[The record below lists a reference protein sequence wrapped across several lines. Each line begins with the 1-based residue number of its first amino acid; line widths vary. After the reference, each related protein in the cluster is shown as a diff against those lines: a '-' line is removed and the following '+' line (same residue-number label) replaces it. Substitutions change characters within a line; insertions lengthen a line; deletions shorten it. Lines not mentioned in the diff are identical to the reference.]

1 MKCGG
6 IITVFSL
13 KKTDSGANIGILSY
27 EYPPNFYGGVGI
39 HVGELTR
46 SLAIGNNQVHVFTSS
61 VQTLNEQ
68 LIRNLWVHG
77 PTELHYQTSNNF
89 SAAYKK
95 IQTNINVAAMVK
107 KQFSGGSLDL
117 LHSHGGLIQLATTLS
132 KESTQLP
139 LVMTAHSID
148 INRTKPDGL
157 SVMMESN
164 VVGMVDR
171 FIAVSKSIQEELEQ
185 TFGIE
190 HDKITIIPN
199 GVDSETFKHQNADD
213 IKRKYKLDNRFVVL
227 FVGRNDSQKGVMY
240 LVDAVRRLQ
249 KDIPEIMLVMVGQP
263 DIYHD
268 KHILCLP
275 HVDKHELIKLYSLS
289 DVFVL
294 PSIYEPFGIVLIEA
308 MACETACIG
317 TRVGGIPDII
327 DHNRTGVL
335 VEPES
340 CASIAEAIDRL
351 YHDPE
356 KRCLMGKRGR
366 EKVISYFDWQNIAK
380 KTGEVYQQVLN

>member
-1 MKCGG
+1 M
-6 IITVFSL
+6 
-13 KKTDSGANIGILSY
+13 
-27 EYPPNFYGGVGI
+27 GI
-39 HVGELTR
+39 HVGELTK
-46 SLAIGNNQVHVFTSS
+46 SLAIGNDQIHVFTSN
-61 VQTLNEQ
+61 VQESNEP
-68 LIRNLWVHG
+68 LVRNVWVHG
-77 PTELHYQTSNNF
+77 LPELHYQASNNF
-89 SAAYKK
+89 SAVYKK
-95 IQTNINVAAMVK
+95 ILTNINVAAMVK

-117 LHSHGGLIQLATTLS
+117 LHSHGGLIQLAAALS
-132 KESTQLP
+132 KQSTRLP
-139 LVMTAHSID
+139 LVMTVHSID

-157 SVMMESN
+157 SVMMEKN
-164 VVGMVDR
+164 VMAMVDR

-199 GVDSETFKHQNADD
+199 GVDTETFKHQNADD
-213 IKRKYKLDNRFVVL
+213 IQRKYKLDNRFVVL
-227 FVGRNDSQKGVMY
+227 FVGRNDPQKGVMY

-275 HVDKHELIKLYSLS
+275 HVGKHELIKLYSLS

-294 PSIYEPFGIVLIEA
+294 PSIYEPFGIVLMEA

-340 CASIAEAIDRL
+340 GANIAEAIDRL

-356 KRCLMGKRGR
+356 KRCLMGKMGR
-366 EKVISYFDWQNIAK
+366 ERAITYFDWQDIAK
-380 KTGEVYQQVLN
+380 KTGEVYRQVLN